1 VAGGPSFMT
10 GDNMAYP
17 FWLVFNRDGTMRLV
31 RRPPTLDRHERGMSV
46 SATLPMS
53 LWDTPMLNATITLAE
68 GEPVASFNLDVVA
81 AAGALRSALGVD
93 VHVVEAPRDP
103 EP

>member
-1 VAGGPSFMT
+1 MGHAH
-10 GDNMAYP
+10 A
-17 FWLVFNRDGTMRLV
+17 
-31 RRPPTLDRHERGMSV
+31 H
-46 SATLPMS
+46 
-53 LWDTPMLNATITLAE
+53 ATITLAE